1 MNLTRSKVVNKLL
14 SVEDMKIRKVK
25 LDIHGR
31 KVDKIFFHG
40 EPVGTIYADG
50 VSLSPDIDIDVHGA
64 IGIDFRD
71 DNASDMFDD
80 VLSDLINSLDWAERT
95 ERQERLNNV
104 RNYFKTRK
112 RARIAV

>member
-1 MNLTRSKVVNKLL
+1 MILTRSKVVNKLL

-25 LDIHGR
+25 VDGR
-31 KVDKIFFHG
+31 KIDKIYFHG
-40 EPVGTIYADG
+40 EPVGTLYADG
-50 VSLSPDIDIDVHGA
+50 VSLAPDIDIDVSGP

-71 DNASDMFDD
+71 ENASDMLDD
-80 VLSDLINSLDWAERT
+80 VISDLINSLDLAERT